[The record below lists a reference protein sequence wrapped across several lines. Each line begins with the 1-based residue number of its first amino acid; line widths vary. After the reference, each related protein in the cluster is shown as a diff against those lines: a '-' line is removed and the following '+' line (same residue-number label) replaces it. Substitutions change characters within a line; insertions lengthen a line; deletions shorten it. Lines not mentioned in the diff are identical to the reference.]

1 MYCHKCGT
9 KVNGDMRFCPKCG
22 TALTFGSAQ
31 GSVGP
36 SPQAE
41 ADSRSAADGVEF
53 KQTVTDEAFPGPFVE
68 PAGTGEGPDEHGPS
82 KLKKWWDKSST
93 SKRVLGV
100 IVAVAVTILTVIF
113 LISFLREFGYLL
125 LGLLIVASFV
135 IILVKGN
142 QEERSEAKKTIIQI
156 ALWGVAIF
164 AAVILFA
171 TNTDFFTDLV
181 KPGASVRE
189 AYLTQYSKTV
199 TIEDAFDDFFRKRK
213 MEHLQGEW
221 IFLCCLQRSVRIS
234 RRKGRREGHFQNY
247 R

>member
-9 KVNGDMRFCPKCG
+9 QVNGDMRFCPKCS
-22 TALTFGSAQ
+22 TALSIGPAQ
-31 GSVGP
+31 SN
-36 SPQAE
+36 AE
-41 ADSRSAADGVEF
+41 L
-53 KQTVTDEAFPGPFVE
+53 
-68 PAGTGEGPDEHGPS
+68 AGMGEEPDEHEPS

-100 IVAVAVTILTVIF
+100 IVAAAVTIPAVIL

-135 IILVKGN
+135 IIIVKEN
-142 QEERSEAKKTIIQI
+142 QEERSEAKKTIIHI

-164 AAVILFA
+164 AAVMLFA

-181 KPGASVRE
+181 KPGAGVRE

-199 TIEDAFDDFFRKRK
+199 TIEDAFDDFFEKEKWSTYKENGYSYVSFSGVCEYLGEKVDARVIFKITG
-213 MEHLQGEW
+213 ENFVVDHLDINGVEQSDILLYALLAKVYE
-221 IFLCCLQRSVRIS
+221 
-234 RRKGRREGHFQNY
+234 KY
-247 R
+247 